1 MTLPLYGKAPASV
14 GFEPDKARSVIR
26 VRSIESRAERHPSDF
41 ALVRTSDQLERAI
54 AARGGSAFVV
64 SDGPVQ
70 EEFAG
75 FDGRL
80 VAVTSRYDYLQDGDV
95 LGFDHLSGKFRTLF
109 RRNSTHNSFL

>member
-1 MTLPLYGKAPASV
+1 MTLPLYGKASASV

-26 VRSIESRAERHPSDF
+26 VRSIESSAERHPSDF

-54 AARGGSAFVV
+54 AAKWRSAFIV
-64 SDGPVQ
+64 SDRPVQ
-70 EEFAG
+70 REFAG

-80 VAVTSRYDYLQDGDV
+80 VAVASKYEYLQDGDV

-109 RRNSTHNSFL
+109 RRNSSHN